1 MFLLKPAFTIIYQ
14 RISHDLPIQSIRL
27 CQFWIIFSRTLA
39 SRFCFRLGAAAKNL
53 PPTVFFS
60 CSVVNSKAIPHSN
73 DLSFQQLRSGQL
85 IPPGGNFPWVSS
97 ESLVILFMI
106 FMVILMV
113 ILMFMIFRKHCCLC
127 EILRV
132 KSEVSVLFK
141 NDATKNPHE
150 FQGLLV
156 VPRFWIKYDTVCIK
170 ILHQPKIR
178 SFGDDLPS
186 FTSWHVVMLLFE
198 IPSQMHAKF
207 IGALVYW
214 SPYFLVHT
222 HICIYIYRL
231 MDG

>member
-1 MFLLKPAFTIIYQ
+1 LDHFQSNLGFPILLSPRRCSKEF
-14 RISHDLPIQSIRL
+14 
-27 CQFWIIFSRTLA
+27 A
-39 SRFCFRLGAAAKNL
+39 SYG
-53 PPTVFFS
+53 FFS

-170 ILHQPKIR
+170 ILHHPKIR

-186 FTSWHVVMLLFE
+186 FTS
-198 IPSQMHAKF
+198 
-207 IGALVYW
+207 
-214 SPYFLVHT
+214 
-222 HICIYIYRL
+222 
-231 MDG
+231 